1 MDDDL
6 RLTPAEVDDM
16 FRDPIWAARFPP
28 ILNIEE
34 AAELLRTTKDTV
46 YDWRSRGLLK
56 GCCRKTGKRLAF
68 IRNRLLHRVFNEG
81 LTTEN

>member
-6 RLTPAEVDDM
+6 RLTPAELANM
-16 FRDPIWAARFPP
+16 FRDATQAARFPP
-28 ILNIEE
+28 VLNIDE
-34 AAELLRTTKDTV
+34 AADLLRTTKDTV

-56 GCCRKTGKRLAF
+56 GCCRKVGKSLRF
-68 IRNRLLHRVFNEG
+68 IRDRLLVRVFNEG